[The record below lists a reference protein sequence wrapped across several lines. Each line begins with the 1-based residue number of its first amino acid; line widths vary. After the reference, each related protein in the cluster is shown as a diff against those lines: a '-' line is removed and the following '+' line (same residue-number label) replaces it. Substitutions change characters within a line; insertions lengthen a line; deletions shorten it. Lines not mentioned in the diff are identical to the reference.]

1 MATIFNVFS
10 PPAGISSS
18 KTSYGRTYSGP
29 LAVLDRSNFECND
42 LQSRGWVKMADH
54 TGTTANRITVD
65 PLFGPIA
72 SGFRYLDTTL
82 SKVVVWNGG
91 GWIDANTGIAA

>member
-10 PPAGISSS
+10 PFPGGSPVT
-18 KTSYGRTYSGP
+18 TSYGRTWSGP
-29 LAVLDRSNFECND
+29 LAVMDRNSSEGSE
-42 LQSRGWVKMADH
+42 LQSRGWLKLADH

-65 PLFGPIA
+65 PLFGPIS

-82 SKVVVWNGG
+82 NKVVVWSGG